1 MKTIYFIRHAK
12 SSWDDPALSDFDRPL
27 NDKGLADAPKMGKKL
42 QELGINPNV
51 IIASPAV
58 RAYETAEIV
67 KKEIGFFGEII
78 TNRKLYNATAE
89 QITEVIAGLSH
100 DLECVFI
107 VGHNPGLNEIV
118 HDLVGDFV
126 HLGTCSVFGVRFES
140 EKWQDLETSHKETVL
155 FLEKKAF

>member
-12 SSWDDPALSDFDRPL
+12 SSWEDPILSDFDRPL

-42 QELGINPNV
+42 QELGIIPNV
-51 IIASPAV
+51 IISSPAI
-58 RAYETAEIV
+58 RAQETAEII

-78 TNRKLYNATAE
+78 YNKKLYNATADE
-89 QITEVIAGLSH
+89 IVEVVHKLSH

-107 VGHNPGLNEIV
+107 VGHNPGLNEII

-126 HLGTCSVFGVRFES
+126 HLSTCSVFGMNLQS
-140 EKWQDLETSHKETVL
+140 EKWQALETSNKEKAL
-155 FLEKKAF
+155 FLEKKSL

>member
-100 DLECVFI
+100 DL
-107 VGHNPGLNEIV
+107 
-118 HDLVGDFV
+118 DRK
-126 HLGTCSVFGVRFES
+126 SVV
-140 EKWQDLETSHKETVL
+140 
-155 FLEKKAF
+155 